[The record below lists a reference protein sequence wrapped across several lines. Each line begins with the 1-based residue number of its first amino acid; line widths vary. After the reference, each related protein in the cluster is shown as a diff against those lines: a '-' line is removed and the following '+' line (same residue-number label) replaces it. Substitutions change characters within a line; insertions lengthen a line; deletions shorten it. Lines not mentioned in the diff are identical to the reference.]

1 MTDLA
6 YYYLIQNYHSS
17 ALALESRLGGQDTN
31 MFNIAGASRVGVG
44 QLVLMYLAVIA
55 AFVILMA
62 LARLWLKWKE
72 NF

>member
-1 MTDLA
+1 
-6 YYYLIQNYHSS
+6 
-17 ALALESRLGGQDTN
+17 